1 MLKTSHSCAINGLML
16 CKSKEWEL
24 KNEFLSLLQDN
35 QIALRTAYLEEENS
49 NLRDQFESLSNV
61 NQEMRK
67 SVEELKST
75 LRAIQ
80 HQQKERMQVE
90 TGHQQK

>member
-1 MLKTSHSCAINGLML
+1 ML
-16 CKSKEWEL
+16 CMSKEWEL
-24 KNEFLSLLQDN
+24 KNEFLCLLQDN

-80 HQQKERMQVE
+80 HQQKERKQE
-90 TGHQQK
+90 EPGHQQK

>member
-1 MLKTSHSCAINGLML
+1 ML
-16 CKSKEWEL
+16 CKCKEWEL
-24 KNEFLSLLQDN
+24 KNEFLCLLQDN

-80 HQQKERMQVE
+80 HQQKERKQKE
-90 TGHQQK
+90 PGHQQK

>member
-1 MLKTSHSCAINGLML
+1 ML
-16 CKSKEWEL
+16 CMSKEWEL
-24 KNEFLSLLQDN
+24 KNEFLCLLQDN

-67 SVEELKST
+67 SVEELK
-75 LRAIQ
+75 I
-80 HQQKERMQVE
+80 
-90 TGHQQK
+90 TGCFRPVAARIAHSRSVVPVLPAA

>member
-1 MLKTSHSCAINGLML
+1 ML

-24 KNEFLSLLQDN
+24 NNEFLCLLQDN

-49 NLRDQFESLSNV
+49 SLRDQFESLSNV

-80 HQQKERMQVE
+80 HQQKERKQE
-90 TGHQQK
+90 EPGHQQK

>member
-1 MLKTSHSCAINGLML
+1 ML

-80 HQQKERMQVE
+80 HQQKERKQE
-90 TGHQQK
+90 EPGHQQK

>member
-1 MLKTSHSCAINGLML
+1 ML

-24 KNEFLSLLQDN
+24 KNELLCLLQDN

-80 HQQKERMQVE
+80 HQQKERMQE
-90 TGHQQK
+90 EPGHLQK